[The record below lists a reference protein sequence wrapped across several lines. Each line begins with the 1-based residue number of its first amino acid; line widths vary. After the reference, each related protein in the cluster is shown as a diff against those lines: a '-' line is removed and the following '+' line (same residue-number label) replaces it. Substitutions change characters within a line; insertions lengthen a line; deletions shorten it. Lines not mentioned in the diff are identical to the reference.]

1 MMKYAAVLFLFSAF
15 FILSGKE
22 EGFSPEEMRKAM
34 EFADPAFCRGAL
46 DSPARYSAQLR
57 GGWEHVAEWVKN
69 PSHPRHASAVRLFAR
84 IYDEV
89 QTGLH
94 WKIPV
99 AEVSVPY
106 LETPPDIDGT
116 AGEREWA
123 DAVVFREEYLLNRTE
138 PLKDVRSVWRVG
150 WSGKNLYAAAE
161 FRDPEVA
168 AYRGRFDTPDETP
181 LYLGDAFELFIRPD
195 EKSLLYYEYLVNPES
210 ELWSLVHINDPR
222 GSWIRIC
229 DDFPTGAKCAA
240 RRTADGYA
248 VELSIPLAE
257 QYGPWWNR
265 GPRAGDRFRMMMV
278 RTDRTGGAYTRT
290 VPAPLLY
297 EGHNIFGYMKAVLE
311 PGKSK
316 KD

>member
-1 MMKYAAVLFLFSAF
+1 M
-15 FILSGKE
+15 
-22 EGFSPEEMRKAM
+22 
-34 EFADPAFCRGAL
+34 
-46 DSPARYSAQLR
+46 
-57 GGWEHVAEWVKN
+57 KN
-69 PSHPRHASAVRLFAR
+69 PRHPRHASAVRLFAR

-89 QTGLH
+89 QTGLQ

-99 AEVSVPY
+99 AEVSIPY
-106 LETPPDIDGT
+106 LETPPDIDGR

-123 DAVVFREEYLLNRTE
+123 DALVFCKEYLLNRTE
-138 PLKDVRSVWRVG
+138 PLKDVRSIWRVG
-150 WSGKNLYAAAE
+150 WSGKNLYVAAE
-161 FRDPEVA
+161 FRDSEVA

-181 LYLGDAFELFIRPD
+181 LYLGDAFELFVRPD

-229 DDFPTGAKCAA
+229 DDFPTAAKCAA

-278 RTDRTGGAYTRT
+278 RTDRTGGAYIRT
-290 VPAPLLY
+290 VPVPLLY